1 MDYVD
6 ESSELHYSKKQSI
19 NIDHLFKKDLD
30 VYDNKNGRFIH
41 TIS

>member
-19 NIDHLFKKDLD
+19 NIDH
-30 VYDNKNGRFIH
+30 
-41 TIS
+41 